1 MVQLLFGWKTG
12 LIQIYFILF
21 KMANHGCLLID
32 VLLMKILMMNNMLL
46 VQKILFTLYRKTH
59 VCIEKLYT

>member
-21 KMANHGCLLID
+21 EMANHGCLMVD
-32 VLLMKILMMNNMLL
+32 VLLMKILMINCVIGVKN
-46 VQKILFTLYRKTH
+46 I
-59 VCIEKLYT
+59 VCSV